1 MNVSSEMK
9 DWCGQIAKRL
19 KEYSGVDILIPFD
32 LDSAGGALGF
42 REFAQHVRGEPN
54 SVKIYYAGDQDESSQ
69 SRNVF
74 SEFKLASKME
84 KFDSTT
90 YKQDPKRAVVFID
103 FCNPKD
109 KRFGF
114 SEKLI
119 PDFVIDHH
127 GADGTEN
134 YPEKTFIL
142 NEAIGSAS
150 TLVVEMLFAVDYKFD
165 SNDAMIAAK
174 SLALGVY
181 TDTLE
186 LLMAYMRDL
195 EAHLEMRRFFR
206 ENEFRDLATLQLSE
220 KFLDHL
226 AAFISNLGVKDQS
239 IVSGI
244 GFIKKDDRSSMFEI
258 ANQVIKSSSVNLVA
272 VWAVI
277 DDQVNVVVRSEKESK
292 GGKNLDTF
300 LKKCFGSRFAG
311 GRLVADFW
319 QGGAQFPLDKII
331 QLWNAEGKEDLI
343 QKQVDAFVKEKIF
356 H

>member
-1 MNVSSEMK
+1 MQVSSEMK
-9 DWCGQIAKRL
+9 DRCERMTKRL
-19 KEYSGVDILIPFD
+19 KEYSGVDVFIPFD

-42 REFAQHVRGEPN
+42 REFAQHVCGEPN

-74 SEFKLASKME
+74 SEFKLANKME
-84 KFDSTT
+84 KLDPAT
-90 YKQDPKRAVVFID
+90 YKQDPKRAIVFID

-114 SEKLI
+114 SERLI

-134 YPEKTFIL
+134 YSEKTFIL

-150 TLVVEMLFAVDYKFD
+150 TLVVEMLFSIDYKFD
-165 SNDAMIAAK
+165 STDAIIAAK
-174 SLALGVY
+174 SLALGGY
-181 TDTLE
+181 TDTLQ
-186 LLMAYMRDL
+186 LLVAHMRDL
-195 EAHLEMRRFFR
+195 QAHMEMRRFFR

-220 KFLDHL
+220 RFLDHW
-226 AAFISNLGVKDQS
+226 AAFIGNRSVIDQF
-239 IVSGI
+239 VVGGI
-244 GFIKKDDRSSMFEI
+244 GFIKKDDRSSVFEI
-258 ANQVIKSSSVNLVA
+258 ANQAIRSSSVNLVA

-277 DDQVNVVVRSEKESK
+277 DDQVHVVVRSEKESK

-300 LKKCFGSRFAG
+300 LKKCFGSKFSG

-331 QLWNAEGKEDLI
+331 QLWNTEGKEDLI